1 MLTGIKFKNY
11 KAFQEGHLEIKPIT
25 ILLGANS
32 VGKSSLI
39 QLFLMLQETA
49 IAENYKSALKLHGGF
64 FSLGEGINLF
74 RKKESKNTLHFEIE
88 FREPAI
94 NETIRH
100 EFFDRYFDELI
111 NYCYFIFRNFP
122 NNEKDIKFFED
133 KFARDKTSKRN
144 IRDIGLLGSG
154 RGYLS
159 NVAREDVSE
168 LIERTYKI
176 LNGLKDKNVLK
187 EVTSSLHF
195 FRDNLVGQSVLNN
208 REELIL
214 TFDFLKKLQETKQPD
229 KVSLE
234 YDFNFSEGILSI
246 KKFKLNIG
254 DTQIVNVDFDK
265 VSDNKS
271 FITSA
276 LIDFSKINNKHI
288 TELRKVFKNNKTV
301 FSFIGS
307 YDFNEQNSSVVCFYF
322 INFISQIIDKLEESF
337 NTQRINYVSPLRAH
351 PKRYYFL
358 DKAKAN
364 TFLDTLDGE
373 AIAEILKE
381 NSSLKNSVNSWF
393 TKFNLHIDVGPIKDI
408 IHQIVVKQNSLDLD
422 ITDVGFGVSQVLPV
436 IIQGFLSKERS
447 ITLVEQ
453 PEIHLHPKMQADL
466 ADLFIDIAIKRN
478 TKKGGFI
485 ASKYLI
491 IETHSEYLLKRLR
504 RRISENKISSDQV
517 AIYYIEPQEG
527 TKSATIKK
535 IDINS
540 KGAFEWP
547 KDFYTGDLAD
557 DITEFLK
564 NQI

>member
-11 KAFQEGHLEIKPIT
+11 KAFQEGYLEIKPIT

-32 VGKSSLI
+32 VGKSSII

-74 RKKESKNTLHFEIE
+74 RKKDSNNTLHFEIE

-100 EFFDRYFDELI
+100 EFFARFFDELI
-111 NYCYFIFRNFP
+111 NYCYFIFRSFP
-122 NNEKDIKFFED
+122 NADKDIKFFED

-144 IRDIGLLGSG
+144 IRDIGLLVSG
-154 RGYLS
+154 RGFLS
-159 NVAREDVSE
+159 NISREDVNE
-168 LIERTYKI
+168 LIDRTSKI
-176 LNGLKDKNVLK
+176 LSGLKDRNILK
-187 EVTSSLHF
+187 EVTSSLRF
-195 FRDNLVGQSVLNN
+195 FGENLVGQSLLNN
-208 REELIL
+208 KEELIL
-214 TFDFLKKLQETKQPD
+214 TYDFLKKLQEIKQPD

-234 YDFNFSEGILSI
+234 YDFNYNEGILSI

-254 DTQIVNVDFDK
+254 DTQIVNVEFEK

-271 FITSA
+271 FITSD
-276 LIDFSKINNKHI
+276 LIDFSKINSKHI
-288 TELRKVFKNNKTV
+288 SELRKSFKNNKTV
-301 FSFIGS
+301 FSFVGN
-307 YDFNEQNSSVVCFYF
+307 YEFNEQNSSVVCFYF

-381 NSSLKNSVNSWF
+381 DSSLKNSVNSWF
-393 TKFNLHIDVGPIKDI
+393 KKFNLHIDVGPIKDI

-466 ADLFIDIAIKRN
+466 ADLFIDIAIKKN
-478 TKKGGFI
+478 SKKVGFV

-504 RRISENKISSDQV
+504 RRISENKISADQV
-517 AIYYIEPQEG
+517 AIYYIEPQED

-535 IDINS
+535 IDISN

>member
-11 KAFQEGHLEIKPIT
+11 KAFQEGYIEIKPIT

-74 RKKESKNTLHFEIE
+74 RKKDSNNTLHFEIE

-94 NETIRH
+94 NETIRY
-100 EFFDRYFDELI
+100 EFFERFFDELI
-111 NYCYFIFRNFP
+111 NYCYFIFRNFH

-133 KFARDKTSKRN
+133 KFARDKARKRN
-144 IRDIGLLGSG
+144 IRDIGLPGSG

-159 NVAREDVSE
+159 SVSMEDVTE
-168 LIERTYKI
+168 LIDRTSKI
-176 LNGLKDKNVLK
+176 LRGIKDKNILK

-195 FRDNLVGQSVLNN
+195 FRENFVGQSLLNN
-208 REELIL
+208 KEELIL
-214 TFDFLKKLQETKQPD
+214 TYDFLKKLQEIKQPD

-234 YDFNFSEGILSI
+234 YDFNYNEGILSI
-246 KKFKLNIG
+246 NNFKLNIG
-254 DTQIVNVDFDK
+254 EIQIVNVDFEK
-265 VSDNKS
+265 VNDNKS
-271 FITSA
+271 FISSD

-288 TELRKVFKNNKTV
+288 TGLRKVFKNNKTV
-301 FSFIGS
+301 FSFVGN
-307 YDFNEQNSSVVCFYF
+307 YEFNEQNSSVVCFYF

-381 NSSLKNSVNSWF
+381 DSSLKNSVNSWF
-393 TKFNLHIDVGPIKDI
+393 KKFNLHIDVGPIKDI

-466 ADLFIDIAIKRN
+466 ADLFIDIAINKN
-478 TKKGGFI
+478 VKKGSS
-485 ASKYLI
+485 SKYLI

-504 RRISENKISSDQV
+504 RRISENKISADQV
-517 AIYYIEPQEG
+517 AIYYIEPQEE

-535 IDINS
+535 IDISN